1 LKKLSRQG
9 QCFSGTKFIATL
21 LESEIKIIDDIIR
34 GEGDREFCF
43 TDGIGNISTEIAGL
57 IDEKYDLN
65 KCSAYQVRM
74 GGVKGVLMHDPNLK
88 DRLVEIRPSQTKV
101 NSKDTDLEIVRCA
114 TYSQGYLNRQIIML
128 MSCQGVEDDVFME
141 KLG

>member
-1 LKKLSRQG
+1 
-9 QCFSGTKFIATL
+9 
-21 LESEIKIIDDIIR
+21 
-34 GEGDREFCF
+34 
-43 TDGIGNISTEIAGL
+43 
-57 IDEKYDLN
+57 
-65 KCSAYQVRM
+65 M

>member
-1 LKKLSRQG
+1 M
-9 QCFSGTKFIATL
+9 
-21 LESEIKIIDDIIR
+21 ESEINQIIDIFR
-34 GEGDREFCF
+34 GEGDKEFCF
-43 TDGIGNISTEIAGL
+43 TDGIGNISTELAGL

-88 DRLVEIRPSQTKV
+88 DRLIQIRPSQTKV

-128 MSCQGVEDDVFME
+128 MSC
-141 KLG
+141 